1 MKIVMLGT
9 GYVGL
14 VSGACFSE
22 FGFSVT
28 CIDKDKK
35 KIKDLKKGIL
45 PIYEPGLNDLVK
57 KNYEK
62 GNLNFSTDL
71 NKTISNADAIF
82 IAVGTPE
89 RRGDGHADLSYVYAA
104 AGEIAPLINH
114 YVLIITKSTVPVGTS
129 SEIKRIVNEKNNT
142 AKFDVVS
149 NPEFL
154 REGSAIEDFM
164 RPNRVVV
171 GLENDKAK
179 KIMKKIYQPLF
190 LIQTPILFT
199 DLKSAE
205 LIKYASNAFLA
216 LKISFINQMA
226 DLCECLKTD
235 IHSIS
240 KGMGLDKRIGDKFL
254 HPGPGY
260 GGSCFPKDTIALSKI
275 ASDNNV
281 SISLIES
288 VIKYN
293 KNRKKTLILKIKK
306 IVGSNLQN
314 ITFGVLGLSFKPGT
328 DDMRE
333 SPALD
338 LLPQLSNESKKIKVY
353 DPIAMS
359 EASKILDNINF
370 TNSIV
375 SCAKETDVLI
385 ILTEWSEF
393 RTLSADILSQ
403 LMKGKIVIDFRNALD
418 PENFKK
424 KSIVLH
430 QVGRGPYS

>member
-1 MKIVMLGT
+1 MNIVMLGA

-22 FGFSVT
+22 FGFNVT
-28 CIDKDKK
+28 CVDKNKNKVDN
-35 KIKDLKKGIL
+35 LKKGVL
-45 PIYEPGLNDLVK
+45 PIYEPGLDDLVN
-57 KNYEK
+57 KNYKK
-62 GNLNFSTDL
+62 GNLNFSTNL
-71 NKTISNADAIF
+71 NETISDADAIF

-89 RRGDGHADLSYVYAA
+89 RRGDGHADLSFVYSAA
-104 AGEIAPLINH
+104 KEIAPLLKK

-129 SEIKRIVNEKNNT
+129 FEIKNIIKENNKNVD
-142 AKFDVVS
+142 FDVVS

-171 GLENDKAK
+171 GLESEKSK
-179 KIMKKIYQPLF
+179 EIMKKIYQPLF

-205 LIKYASNAFLA
+205 LIKYSSNAFLA
-216 LKISFINQMA
+216 LKISFINQIA
-226 DLCECLKTD
+226 DLCESLRTD

-260 GGSCFPKDTIALSKI
+260 GGSCFPKDTVALSKI

-281 SISLIES
+281 EISLIDK
-288 VIKYN
+288 VIDYN
-293 KNRKKTLILKIKK
+293 TQRKKSLISRVKK
-306 IVGSNLQN
+306 IAGPNLN
-314 ITFGVLGLSFKPGT
+314 NMSVSVLGLSFKPGT

-333 SPALD
+333 SPAID
-338 LLPQLSNESKKIKVY
+338 LIPPLIKEVKKVNVF
-353 DPIAMS
+353 DPVAME
-359 EASKILDNINF
+359 EASRMFKNVNFCTSVDNCLKN
-370 TNSIV
+370 
-375 SCAKETDVLI
+375 TDLLI

-393 RTLSADILSQ
+393 RTISSDYLSQ
-403 LMKGKIVIDFRNALD
+403 LMNGNIVIDFRNALS
-418 PENFKK
+418 PSNFKNNNF
-424 KSIVLH
+424 VLH
-430 QVGRGPYS
+430 QIGRGPFI

>member
-1 MKIVMLGT
+1 MLGA

-22 FGFSVT
+22 FGFNVT
-28 CIDKDKK
+28 CVDKNKNKVDN
-35 KIKDLKKGIL
+35 LKKGVL
-45 PIYEPGLNDLVK
+45 PIYEPGLDDLVN
-57 KNYEK
+57 KNYKK
-62 GNLNFSTDL
+62 GNLNFSTNL
-71 NKTISNADAIF
+71 NETISDADAIF

-89 RRGDGHADLSYVYAA
+89 RRGDGHADLSFVYSAA
-104 AGEIAPLINH
+104 KEIAPLLKK

-129 SEIKRIVNEKNNT
+129 FEIKNIIRENNKNVD
-142 AKFDVVS
+142 FDVVS

-171 GLENDKAK
+171 GLESEKSK
-179 KIMKKIYQPLF
+179 EIMKKIYQPLF

-226 DLCECLKTD
+226 DLCESLNTD

-260 GGSCFPKDTIALSKI
+260 GGSCFPKDTVALSKI

-281 SISLIES
+281 EISLID
-288 VIKYN
+288 K
-293 KNRKKTLILKIKK
+293 
-306 IVGSNLQN
+306 
-314 ITFGVLGLSFKPGT
+314 
-328 DDMRE
+328 
-333 SPALD
+333 
-338 LLPQLSNESKKIKVY
+338 
-353 DPIAMS
+353 
-359 EASKILDNINF
+359 
-370 TNSIV
+370 
-375 SCAKETDVLI
+375 
-385 ILTEWSEF
+385 
-393 RTLSADILSQ
+393 
-403 LMKGKIVIDFRNALD
+403 VIDYNTKRKRSLISRV
-418 PENFKK
+418 KK
-424 KSIVLH
+424 CWT
-430 QVGRGPYS
+430 